1 MDLAKK
7 GLDWIGKRVKKNR
20 KGRDR
25 NGAGTELDGLGEAL
39 NRCGKDTPR
48 DEAKRTEV
56 A

>member
-1 MDLAKK
+1 
-7 GLDWIGKRVKKNR
+7 VKKNR
-20 KGRDR
+20 KGKGLTGIGRDR

-39 NRCGKDTPR
+39 NRLGKDMPG